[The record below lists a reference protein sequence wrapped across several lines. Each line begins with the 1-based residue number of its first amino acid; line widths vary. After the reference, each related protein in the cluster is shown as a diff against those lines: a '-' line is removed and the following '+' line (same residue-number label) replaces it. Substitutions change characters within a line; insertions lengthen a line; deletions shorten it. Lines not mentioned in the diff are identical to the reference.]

1 MGDYQIDLKFII
13 LLIFK
18 RLALIRMIINFKS
31 ILIYLSYNDLL
42 TGNFFRGI
50 MVWEQNLQVGL
61 GIIMAYQSKEK
72 RNLSMGF

>member
-31 ILIYLSYNDLL
+31 ILIYLSYNVLL
-42 TGNFFRGI
+42 TGNFPWNYG
-50 MVWEQNLQVGL
+50 VGTKFT
-61 GIIMAYQSKEK
+61 SWV
-72 RNLSMGF
+72 N